1 METDSGLSAAV
12 SSDWHFDSTW
22 SYVRR
27 TFAFYREHWLML
39 LPIPA
44 VAAGLDILHLFIPQ
58 TMPWVLLLAVMA
70 AAIMGF
76 LSPLAV
82 MVVIRDQG
90 KPAGRPLLGEPR
102 QTADGILGS
111 FKRGI
116 GFVKPVLWIS
126 GLINIVTLGGM
137 VLLLIPGII
146 MWIRVSLANYALF
159 IDERRGFSALAL
171 SWHYVRG
178 HGKSVFWRYLLF
190 GMLLAVFGLMLAS
203 IIEGP
208 PAIQALLAGRHVAAT
223 PPVFSQIV
231 GTLYSN
237 LVVVPMILI
246 YGYLLY
252 GSLKEHKPLLQ
263 AADEQQIKKRL
274 TAFAMIG
281 IGVIVAII
289 GFLIFAKFRWA
300 PDIPLREMI
309 HASGGASP
317 ILSASVKFIARLL
330 SL

>member
-1 METDSGLSAAV
+1 METDSIPSLSV
-12 SSDWHFDSTW
+12 SSDWHFDSTR

-27 TFAFYREHWLML
+27 TFAFYRKHWLQL

-44 VAAGLDILHLFIPQ
+44 VAAGLDIVHLFIPQ

-90 KPAGRPLLGEPR
+90 KPA
-102 QTADGILGS
+102 DGILGS
-111 FKRGI
+111 FRRGI

-171 SWHYVRG
+171 SSHYVRG

-190 GMLLAVFGLMLAS
+190 GMLLAVLGLMLAS

-223 PPVFSQIV
+223 PSVFSQIV

-252 GSLKEHKPLLQ
+252 SSLKEHKSLLR
-263 AADEQQIKKRL
+263 AADERQIKKRL
-274 TAFAMIG
+274 TVFAMIG
-281 IGVIVAII
+281 IGAIVAII
-289 GFLIFAKFRWA
+289 GFLVFAKFRWA
-300 PDIPLREMI
+300 SHMPLREMI
-309 HASGGASP
+309 RASGGASP
-317 ILSASVKFIARLL
+317 ILSASVKFIARLV